1 MQQQQQDAT
10 MQTNT
15 TGFACLDQTQQ
26 GWGRGELTVITTGP
40 RRIRRLPHR
49 ERFLESLDDG

>member
-1 MQQQQQDAT
+1 

-49 ERFLESLDDG
+49 ERFFESLDDG

>member
-10 MQTNT
+10 MRAVTIPSSIFGIPGPMKT
-15 TGFACLDQTQQ
+15 AL
-26 GWGRGELTVITTGP
+26 GP

-49 ERFLESLDDG
+49 ERFFESLDDG